1 MTDSGSVAP
10 RPFQPRMEHFAAAFA
25 VTRGAEHALVYANAA
40 FRRLLGAAAAT
51 SLGHPLAHAFAG
63 RDTALL
69 TQVLDRAFLSGIATR
84 DQTIEPLREGS
95 PNWNCT
101 VWPEVNQEG
110 RTEHLFIELHETSAE
125 PTLALLREVA
135 ERILL
140 GALREH
146 DAADTAEASSR
157 RATYLATEGHRLAES
172 LDERATL
179 NAVSRLT
186 LPRLSSWCIVDL
198 IQSDMTARRLSII
211 HPDPAKQELLRT
223 LQGRWS
229 PEENDPFGAPA
240 VLRNGG
246 QSVVSDGGEATLT
259 SSAHDPATLNVLR
272 EVGVGAL
279 LTTPLSIRGRLV
291 GAVTFVSGRRDHDFT
306 EQDIKLAEGLAI
318 RSATALDSARLHSEA
333 LTLKTAA
340 EAANRAKSAFLGT
353 MSHELRTPLNAIGG
367 YVDLIA
373 LGARGPVTDAQ
384 HIDLERIRTNLHHLV
399 GLITD
404 ILNLVHLGS
413 GRAQYDTTDVSVHP
427 LLTTAVAMVE
437 PLMLEKSITCEV
449 IACEP
454 AVAARADRERVAQ
467 ILVNLLSNAIKF
479 TAPGGKITLDCTVT
493 QETIRIQVA
502 DTGIGIPADKLEAI
516 FEPFVQVR
524 EGLAGRDAGVGLG
537 LAISRDL
544 AHGMHGTLT
553 AESEVG
559 QGSRFA
565 LTLPRAGVAGD
576 Q

>member
-1 MTDSGSVAP
+1 MTDSGFVAA
-10 RPFQPRMEHFAAAFA
+10 RAFQPRMEYFAAAFA
-25 VTRGAEHALVYANAA
+25 VTRGAEHTLVYANAT
-40 FRRLLGAAAAT
+40 FRRFLGAAETTAF
-51 SLGHPLAHAFAG
+51 GHPLAHAFAG

-69 TQVLDRAFLSGIATR
+69 TQVLDRAFHSGIATR
-84 DQTIEPLREGS
+84 DQSIEPLRDGS
-95 PNWNCT
+95 PNWYCT

-110 RTEHLFIELHETSAE
+110 RTEHLLIELRETLAE
-125 PTLALLREVA
+125 PTPALLREIA
-135 ERILL
+135 ERMLL
-140 GALREH
+140 GAMREH

-157 RATYLATEGHRLAES
+157 RATYLASEGHRLAES
-172 LDERATL
+172 LDEHATL

-186 LPRLSSWCIVDL
+186 LPRLSSWCIVD
-198 IQSDMTARRLSII
+198 IIESDATARRLAII
-211 HPDPAKQELLRT
+211 HPDPAKQELLRS
-223 LQGRWS
+223 LEGRWV
-229 PEENDPFGAPA
+229 PEERDPFGAPA

-246 QSVVSDGGEATLT
+246 QTVISDGGDATLN
-259 SSAHDPATLNVLR
+259 SGAHDPATLNVLR
-272 EVGVGAL
+272 EVGVGSL

-291 GAVTFVSGRRDHDFT
+291 GAVTFVSGLRDHVFT
-306 EQDIKLAEGLAI
+306 EQDIKLAEDLAI

-340 EAANRAKSAFLGT
+340 EAASRAKSAFLGT

-384 HIDLERIRTNLHHLV
+384 QIDLERIRTNLHHLV
-399 GLITD
+399 GLISD

-413 GRAQYDTTDVSVHP
+413 GQVLYDTTDVSVHP
-427 LLTTAVAMVE
+427 LLTAAVGMVE
-437 PLMLEKSITCEV
+437 PLMLVKAITCEV

-454 AVAARADRERVAQ
+454 MVAARADRDRVAQ

-493 QETIRIQVA
+493 EATVTLQVA
-502 DTGIGIPADKLEAI
+502 DTGIGIPAEKLEAI

-524 EGLAGRDAGVGLG
+524 DGLAGRDAGVGLG

-544 AHGMHGTLT
+544 ARGMHGTLT
-553 AESEVG
+553 VESEVG

-565 LTLPRAGVAGD
+565 LTLPRAGVTGD